1 MCEAM
6 RRLMQDE
13 IADEV
18 REAQREGQR
27 EGEMKAKRE
36 TALTLASM
44 GMPAEKIA
52 EAVKVSLKMVQEWIA
67 GGVSLAR

>member
-1 MCEAM
+1 
-6 RRLMQDE
+6 MQDE

-18 REAQREGQR
+18 REAQRD
-27 EGEMKAKRE
+27 GEMKAKRE
-36 TALTLASM
+36 TALTLAGM

-67 GGVSLAR
+67 GGVNLAR

>member
-1 MCEAM
+1 M
-6 RRLMQDE
+6 
-13 IADEV
+13 
-18 REAQREGQR
+18 REAQRD
-27 EGEMKAKRE
+27 GEMKAKRE
-36 TALTLASM
+36 TALTLAGM

>member
-1 MCEAM
+1 MCEAL

-18 REAQREGQR
+18 REAEIRAQRN
-27 EGEMKAKRE
+27 GEMKAKRE

-44 GMPAEKIA
+44 GMSAEKIA
-52 EAVKVSLKMVQEWIA
+52 EAVKVSLKIVQES
-67 GGVSLAR
+67 VKC

>member
-1 MCEAM
+1 MCEAL

-18 REAQREGQR
+18 REAEIRAER
-27 EGEMKAKRE
+27 NGEMKAKRE

-44 GMPAEKIA
+44 GMSAEKIA
-52 EAVKVSLKMVQEWIA
+52 EAVKVSLKIVQEWIA
-67 GGVSLAR
+67 GGMSLAR